1 MTTSSFT
8 ETCVPSSFEEG
19 KMYKAKSADSENMVV
34 LCVFPGKIMDIF
46 EGIVIHQGK
55 SQFPIGRYV
64 NCLRKSSF
72 TDFHGEVVLKS

>member
-8 ETCVPSSFEEG
+8 ETCVPSTFEEG
-19 KMYKAKSADSENMVV
+19 KMYKSNETEGMIV
-34 LCVFPGKIMDIF
+34 LCVFPGKGPDIF

-55 SQFPIGRYV
+55 SHSPIGRYV
-64 NCLRKSSF
+64 NCFRKCCF